1 MIRIEMIGNLGA
13 DAEVKDYNGRK
24 FISFRIAHTDKWIDR
39 ATNQEH
45 TSTVWASCT
54 INGDGGNLRPYLQ
67 KGVKVFV
74 RGSMSM
80 NIYSSPKS
88 HQMECGLNIA
98 VWEIELCGG
107 VQQQT
112 TANLHQSTAA
122 VAAQTVVSSTITQAS
137 EVSQSIAP
145 TSSCNEKP

>member
-13 DAEVKDYNGRK
+13 DAEVKDYNGKK

-39 ATNQEH
+39 ATSQEH

-54 INGDGGNLRPYLQ
+54 INGDGGNLLPYLK

-112 TANLHQSTAA
+112 TANLQQST
-122 VAAQTVVSSTITQAS
+122 AS

-145 TSSCNEKP
+145 TSQCNGKTKTSRPKNK

>member
-13 DAEVKDYNGRK
+13 DAQVKEYNGRK
-24 FISFRIAHTDKWIDR
+24 FLSFRIAHTDKWIDK
-39 ATNQEH
+39 ASNQEH
-45 TSTVWASCT
+45 TSTLWASCS
-54 INGDGGNLRPYLQ
+54 INGDGGNLQPYLK

-107 VQQQT
+107 VKELSAEQAT
-112 TANLHQSTAA
+112 EA
-122 VAAQTVVSSTITQAS
+122 VAANSPAQSSSNHA
-137 EVSQSIAP
+137 VP
-145 TSSCNEKP
+145 NPSSNEKSKASRPKNK